1 MPTSLHI
8 LDLPAAEIAELLEK
22 QGHKVP
28 PSLVPELKLL
38 MHEIYRMR
46 GDGSVGELSDGLEA
60 AA

>member
-1 MPTSLHI
+1 MPTSLHD
-8 LDLPAAEIAELLEK
+8 LDLPATEIAELLAK

-28 PSLVPELKLL
+28 PSLVPELKLF

-46 GDGSVGELSDGLEA
+46 GDGSVGEHSDGFEA